1 MENKILPD
9 FQEFLLSRGFAPP
22 KNVPFYANWA
32 SKFIAFSNR
41 HEELNHDLL
50 FKKFLDKLKS
60 QQNTADWQIRQAH
73 DAVQLYITHFMA
85 DKKTALRPDKPK
97 KGRDIPDM
105 SRVIQEMRKAIRIKH
120 YSYSTERTYID
131 WAKRFFDYTLKLK
144 KKDMTASGLDSSD
157 VRDYL
162 SYLAMERH
170 VSSSTQNQAFNALLF
185 LFRDVLKIAID
196 DLSQTVRAKR
206 GQRLPVVLSVEE
218 VQEIFK
224 HVEGINLL
232 ILQLLYGS
240 GLRLMELARL
250 RVKDIDFSASLVLIR
265 NSKGDKDRTTM
276 LPEAVTASLRSH
288 LEKVKAI
295 HEQDLALGYGEV
307 FLPDALERKYPNAA
321 KEWGWQYIFP
331 SSKPSGDPRSGKIR
345 RHHIN
350 EKTVQNAVKEA
361 VKKAG
366 IVKHASVHTLR
377 HSFATHLLM
386 NGVNIREIQN
396 LLGHKHLET
405 TMIYTH
411 VIRDMVSVPKSPLDH
426 LYIKKQP

>member
-1 MENKILPD
+1 MESDILPD
-9 FQEFLLSRGFAPP
+9 FQKFLLSRGFAPP
-22 KNVPFYANWA
+22 KNVPFYANWV

-50 FKKFLDKLKS
+50 FEKFLDKLKS

-85 DKKTALRPDKPK
+85 DKKTALGPDKPQ

-144 KKDMTASGLDSSD
+144 KKDMIASGLDSSD

-224 HVEGINLL
+224 HVEGTNLL

-331 SSKPSGDPRSGKIR
+331 SSKPSVDPRSGKIR

-411 VIRDMVSVPKSPLDH
+411 VIRDRVSVPKSPLDN
-426 LYIKKQP
+426 LYINKQH

>member
-1 MENKILPD
+1 MESDILPD
-9 FQEFLLSRGFAPP
+9 FQKFLLSRGFAPP
-22 KNVPFYANWA
+22 KNVPFYANWV

-50 FKKFLDKLKS
+50 FEKFLDKLKS
-60 QQNTADWQIRQAH
+60 QQNTADWQIKQAH

-85 DKKTALRPDKPK
+85 DKKTALGPDKPQ

-144 KKDMTASGLDSSD
+144 
-157 VRDYL
+157 
-162 SYLAMERH
+162 
-170 VSSSTQNQAFNALLF
+170 
-185 LFRDVLKIAID
+185 
-196 DLSQTVRAKR
+196 
-206 GQRLPVVLSVEE
+206 
-218 VQEIFK
+218 
-224 HVEGINLL
+224 
-232 ILQLLYGS
+232 
-240 GLRLMELARL
+240 
-250 RVKDIDFSASLVLIR
+250 
-265 NSKGDKDRTTM
+265 
-276 LPEAVTASLRSH
+276 
-288 LEKVKAI
+288 
-295 HEQDLALGYGEV
+295 
-307 FLPDALERKYPNAA
+307 
-321 KEWGWQYIFP
+321 
-331 SSKPSGDPRSGKIR
+331 
-345 RHHIN
+345 
-350 EKTVQNAVKEA
+350 EA

-366 IVKHASVHTLR
+366 IAKHASVHTLR
-377 HSFATHLLM
+377 HSFATHLLL